1 MPDIDDLICE
11 IKNGEIKRDVLT
23 DDNILGFCGEAQTA
37 YFSKLRRNLSSETAH
52 EIMTCFQDNR
62 SLALLNDIR
71 Q

>member
-1 MPDIDDLICE
+1 MPDINTLIYE
-11 IKNGEIKRDVLT
+11 IKNGEIKRDMLT
-23 DDNILGFCGEAQTA
+23 DNNVLGFCGEAQAA

-62 SLALLNDIR
+62 SLALLNDMH